1 MRPLA
6 IDSDFCLEPLDVCR
20 LDSGRRFSILTHSL
34 HPHPMSHP
42 TPQQIVNDI
51 YRVFEA
57 HGHRSYG
64 EEVTELQHALQC
76 ATFAQQAGETPEVI
90 VASLLHDY
98 GHLLHDLGEDVA
110 DRGIDS
116 RHERVGA
123 NRLEKWFAPEVV
135 EPIRMH
141 ADSKRY
147 LCWKEAGYFA
157 DLSAASKQSLALQ
170 GGPMQETE
178 AREFEKNPQF
188 ERAIRVRR
196 FDDQGKVPD
205 MKTPTLADF
214 RPLVESLVR
223 Q

>member
-1 MRPLA
+1 MA
-6 IDSDFCLEPLDVCR
+6 
-20 LDSGRRFSILTHSL
+20 
-34 HPHPMSHP
+34 HP
-42 TPQQIVNDI
+42 TPREVVNEI
-51 YRVFEA
+51 YQVFEA
-57 HGHRSYG
+57 KGHRSYG
-64 EEVTELQHALQC
+64 EDVTELQHALQC
-76 ATFAQQAGETPEVI
+76 ATFAQQAGEPTEVV

-110 DRGIDS
+110 DRGIDT

-123 NRLEKWFAPEVV
+123 HRLEKWFGPEVV

-157 DLSAASKQSLALQ
+157 DLSTASKQSLALQ
-170 GGPMQETE
+170 GGPMQESE
-178 AREFEKNPQF
+178 AQAFEKHPEF
-188 ERAIRVRR
+188 DRAIRVRR

-205 MKTPTLADF
+205 MKTPSLEDF

-223 Q
+223 APSANGAC

>member
-1 MRPLA
+1 MNPP
-6 IDSDFCLEPLDVCR
+6 SP
-20 LDSGRRFSILTHSL
+20 S
-34 HPHPMSHP
+34 
-42 TPQQIVNDI
+42 TPAEIVDAI
-51 YRVFEA
+51 YRVFGA
-57 HGHRSYG
+57 KGHRSYG
-64 EEVTELQHALQC
+64 EDVTELQHALQS
-76 ATFAQQAGETPEVI
+76 ATFAQQAKEAPEVI

-110 DRGIDS
+110 DRGIDT

-123 NRLEKWFAPEVV
+123 NQLEKWFPPEVV

-157 DLSAASKQSLALQ
+157 ELSPASKQSLSLQ
-170 GGPMQETE
+170 GGPME
-178 AREFEKNPQF
+178 APEALEFEKHPQF

-196 FDDQGKVPD
+196 FDDLGKEPD
-205 MKTPTLADF
+205 MKTPTLEDF

-223 Q
+223 VRIAG